1 MISERA
7 RGPAL
12 ALVMVALASGCGGD
26 DDTSDDGGEA
36 DASADA
42 GSDAGAPDSG
52 DDLCPGMSLFEALTA
67 DAESAASIF
76 EVDVAEVGG
85 SASTTSAPN
94 GRADLCL
101 PAGAD
106 AQVRSTKDG
115 YLARLD
121 TLSADALDILDTA
134 VNPYPLDLLET
145 AAADGLLFELGTPPR
160 DEAATLLLVSVVT
173 ADGAPLA
180 RATVSIDRGDDGVF
194 ARQATGDFVDAGD
207 PGEVADGRVLLFVNV
222 AVSGADDQVA
232 ITVTPPG
239 DFGGACVGPPS
250 ATLEAGGLSGALF
263 VCQ

>member
-12 ALVMVALASGCGGD
+12 ALLMVALASGCGDD
-26 DDTSDDGGEA
+26 DDTSDDGGGA
-36 DASADA
+36 DATADA
-42 GSDAGAPDSG
+42 GSDAGAPDTG

-85 SASTTSAPN
+85 SAATTSAPN

-134 VNPYPLDLLET
+134 INPYPLDLLET
-145 AAADGLLFELGTPPR
+145 AAADALLDGLGAPR

-173 ADGAPLA
+173 ADGAPLVG
-180 RATVSIDRGDDGVF
+180 ATVSIDRGDDGVF
-194 ARQATGDFVDAGD
+194 ARQATGDFAGAGD
-207 PGEVADGRVLLFVNV
+207 PGAVADGRVLMFANV
-222 AVSGADDQVA
+222 AVSGAGDQAA
-232 ITVTPPG
+232 ITVTPPDG
-239 DFGGACVGPPS
+239 FDGTCVGPPS
-250 ATLEAGGLSGALF
+250 VELEAGGLSGALF
-263 VCQ
+263 ACQ